1 MLFPPAKLLRLKV
14 PFSECSK
21 LLVDCLVLGGQL
33 AGTGLPHMAQCW
45 GSLLADA
52 TCQPADPGWRSQRV
66 SSLFAHFCAGCQQ
79 HGISIPAAR
88 VAVPRRTDPP
98 LSFLQNSTSNGPWS
112 KRQGHPRYRTVNS
125 TARCTGPRAVIFESP
140 PAAIAPASASP
151 PPRLSG
157 DSSCSAVRRETG
169 PEQALG
175 WPLAVIEAM
184 AADACAAASDAAL
197 SLGWEPPPTEWL
209 YFAAIGGEPC
219 VRFVLSHETLVPVSA
234 GAPLG
239 IPRTLAAAV
248 AADRLNELAEATPD
262 AAHMIDDLATHP
274 RGRDLAWRVPGA
286 TR

>member
-1 MLFPPAKLLRLKV
+1 MDHDRRFLRSGSRLKSPPARTLPRRIQIA
-14 PFSECSK
+14 CGIA
-21 LLVDCLVLGGQL
+21 GGGHL

-52 TCQPADPGWRSQRV
+52 TCQPADPGWRSQRA
-66 SSLFAHFCAGCQQ
+66 SSFFAHFCAGCQQ

-209 YFAAIGGEPC
+209 YFTAIGGEPC

-248 AADRLNELAEATPD
+248 AAQRT
-262 AAHMIDDLATHP
+262 
-274 RGRDLAWRVPGA
+274 V
-286 TR
+286 